1 MTDTLLALFERIST
15 TLSDR
20 FWAVIAYPTSSD
32 HRLFWVYL
40 MTSALFALF
49 VYRKTWPRNGN
60 DTPSFLAFLFPKKV
74 WSNASAWLDLRFFV
88 INELTMK
95 LIHIGLLAG
104 TLAFTF
110 QLITGSNELVA
121 FNWNEVLTIKGMSI
135 SLIYLIIAIA
145 VGDFIGFFIHY
156 LQHKIPFLWNF
167 HKVHHSPE
175 VMHPLSNFR
184 EHPID
189 NIAYGI
195 GIGAGYGVLM
205 GVVALVFGYVPRP
218 PEVLGVPLFFF
229 LFNVGGYHLRHSHVW
244 LRWKG
249 NWSKVFPSPAHHHV
263 HHSCHPDHLDKN
275 FAFMFPI
282 WDVLFKTYHMPDD
295 DRDVKF
301 GLYGVEE
308 TEYTSVWKIYTLPF
322 RDLWRKHVGVA
333 GPAKEA
339 SKD

>member
-49 VYRKTWPRNGN
+49 VYRKTWPRNGDN
-60 DTPSFLAFLFPKKV
+60 TPSFLAFLFPKKV

-218 PEVLGVPLFFF
+218 PEVLGVPL
-229 LFNVGGYHLRHSHVW
+229 V
-244 LRWKG
+244 
-249 NWSKVFPSPAHHHV
+249 
-263 HHSCHPDHLDKN
+263 
-275 FAFMFPI
+275 
-282 WDVLFKTYHMPDD
+282 
-295 DRDVKF
+295 
-301 GLYGVEE
+301 
-308 TEYTSVWKIYTLPF
+308 
-322 RDLWRKHVGVA
+322 
-333 GPAKEA
+333 
-339 SKD
+339 